1 MAAFQIGEQ
10 VCLKSGGPVMTIAGS
25 LTGHGTYQCRWFDQ
39 THAAM
44 PFSEY
49 FHADTLEAFVPDQP
63 QSYSIPSSC

>member
-25 LTGHGTYQCRWFDQ
+25 LTGHGTYHCRWFDQ

-49 FHADTLEAFVPDQP
+49 FHSDTL
-63 QSYSIPSSC
+63 